1 MEIFDI
7 INEANQSSKITG
19 KIVFFISGG
28 VACFNFFK
36 PGYVPTNLLSGMFT
50 LLTFSFIGMF
60 IFAFKYRKVP
70 HLTNTNCPK
79 CQSRMVCIKIKCL
92 DEFQNNC
99 DFSVNLSSNSR
110 ASTSMPQTERSDVR
124 GR

>member
-7 INEANQSSKITG
+7 ISEASQSSKITG
-19 KIVFFISGG
+19 KLVFFISGG
-28 VACFNFFK
+28 GACFNFFN
-36 PGYVPTNLLSGMFT
+36 PGYVPVNVLSGMYI
-50 LLTFSFIGMF
+50 LLTFSFIGMV

-99 DFSVNLSSNSR
+99 DFSVDLSSNKMNTNINEKLKINQSK
-110 ASTSMPQTERSDVR
+110 E
-124 GR
+124 

>member
-7 INEANQSSKITG
+7 INEASQSSKITG
-19 KIVFFISGG
+19 KIVFLISVG
-28 VACFNFFK
+28 VACFSFFK
-36 PGYVPTNLLSGMFT
+36 PGYVPANILSGMFT

-60 IFAFKYRKVP
+60 IFTFKYRKVP

-79 CQSRMVCIKIKCL
+79 CQSRMVCIKIVCL

-99 DFSVNLSSNSR
+99 DFSVDLSSKKIGNKYVSN
-110 ASTSMPQTERSDVR
+110 E
-124 GR
+124 